1 MKRSLR
7 TRIAV
12 GLSAYS
18 LLVAIM
24 VIAVGY
30 SMHESQEWMVWRA
43 QLDGEMAAFL
53 QQRAHTPNAV
63 LPRTGKLRTWVARP
77 NTPAMQ
83 DVPAELRELE
93 LGLHDEI
100 DVEGI
105 EAAVMIRD
113 VGGDRVFMLIDITT
127 LEDEERGIARVLVLL
142 SLLGIGGLV
151 LVVWWL
157 SGRLVKP
164 VAELALAV
172 NALQPGVE
180 TGARLQVEAR
190 AADEVQAIALAMNQ
204 LLDRVDALIERER
217 EFVDTVSHELRTPV
231 AVIEG
236 AAQLAIQ
243 AEPLPAAAKAPLQRI
258 LQSTAGVS
266 ELIHLLLVLAKSPER
281 LRDNEEAFSLDD
293 LLAIT
298 VQQHEHLIA
307 DKDLRVEVG
316 SLAPGLLHAPP
327 GIVQV
332 AIANLLRNAI
342 ENSDRGRILIS
353 VQPAGVVRIQDSGHG
368 MSPDEIAKLYVQ
380 LVRKGAPGRGQGI
393 GIGLIAR
400 ICEHLSW
407 KLDLRS
413 TPSEGTLMILDL
425 RRSLA
430 ES

>member
-7 TRIAV
+7 KRIAV

-83 DVPAELRELE
+83 QVPAELRELE

-113 VGGDRVFMLIDITT
+113 VGGERVFMLIDITT

-164 VAELALAV
+164 VADLALAV

-190 AADEVQAIALAMNQ
+190 AADEVRAIAVAMNQ

-217 EFVDTVSHELRTPV
+217 EFVNTVSHELRTPV

-243 AEPLPAAAKAPLQRI
+243 AESLPAAAKAPLQRI
-258 LQSTAGVS
+258 LQSTTGVS

-293 LLAIT
+293 LLATT

-332 AIANLLRNAI
+332 AISNLLRNAI

-380 LVRKGAPGRGQGI
+380 LVRKGLPGRGQGI

-407 KLDLRS
+407 KLDLQS

>member
-83 DVPAELRELE
+83 EVPAELRELE

-113 VGGDRVFMLIDITT
+113 VGGERVFMLIDITT

-164 VAELALAV
+164 VADLALAV

-180 TGARLQVEAR
+180 TGARLQVEVR
-190 AADEVQAIALAMNQ
+190 AAHEVQAIALAMNQ

-281 LRDNEEAFSLDD
+281 LRDIEEAFSLDD
-293 LLAIT
+293 LLATT